1 MDTVVGVMKDFKF
14 MSFREA
20 VTPVF
25 IAIDQRYINNFPNY
39 SVLLSKGNISSQ
51 LSEMEKV
58 WKSVMP
64 GEYPM
69 EFEFIN
75 DRLNVMYA
83 KDEQLGKAIS
93 AFSIVAFILV
103 VLGILGQ
110 VFQICINKIKE
121 IGIRKVNGATLLDIF
136 KIINYRF
143 VIWLLA
149 AFIIA
154 SPMAYKLMQKWL
166 ENFAYKTN
174 LDWWVFASTGLAT
187 LAFVV
192 TIVTLQSWNTATRNP
207 VEALRY
213 E

>member
-1 MDTVVGVMKDFKF
+1 MLDNWAIGAGKTDKICIVNETGKRRNQWEKNENPKLWDYYTVVGVMKDFKF

-93 AFSIVAFILV
+93 AFSIGAFISAISKL
-103 VLGILGQ
+103 
-110 VFQICINKIKE
+110 
-121 IGIRKVNGATLLDIF
+121 
-136 KIINYRF
+136 
-143 VIWLLA
+143 
-149 AFIIA
+149 IA
-154 SPMAYKLMQKWL
+154 
-166 ENFAYKTN
+166 
-174 LDWWVFASTGLAT
+174 
-187 LAFVV
+187 
-192 TIVTLQSWNTATRNP
+192 
-207 VEALRY
+207 
-213 E
+213 